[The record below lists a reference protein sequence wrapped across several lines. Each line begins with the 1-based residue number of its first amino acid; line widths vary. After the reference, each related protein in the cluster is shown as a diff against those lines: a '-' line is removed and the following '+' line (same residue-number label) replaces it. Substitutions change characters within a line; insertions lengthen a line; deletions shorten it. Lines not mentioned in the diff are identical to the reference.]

1 MKKYAVV
8 FLSVFLLAGCTAQQ
22 QEESRDQNSGT
33 AAASE
38 DSLGVPNPLEGLS
51 FNRSSSSN
59 GQLIYVPVYSHI
71 YQHNQQK
78 TFNLTATLSF
88 RNTDVE
94 RELTLTKVLYYDS
107 KGNVVKNYLE
117 QSQKIGPLASTSFV
131 IEEDDLRGGVGANFI
146 VEWRSNQ
153 PVSQPIAE
161 AVMISTSQQQG
172 ISFLSV
178 GRVLEEYAG
187 SENEIEPEE

>member
-22 QEESRDQNSGT
+22 EESREQNSGT

-94 RELTLTKVLYYDS
+94 RELNLTKVLYYDS
-107 KGNVVKNYLE
+107 KGIVVKNYLE
-117 QSQKIGPLASTSFV
+117 QSQKIAPLASTSFV

-146 VEWRSNQ
+146 VEWRSDQ

-178 GRVLEEYAG
+178 GRVLEEYPG
-187 SENEIEPEE
+187 SENEVEPEE